1 MKGDL
6 DMNKILKGFLIAL
19 GAIAALVLLCVGL
32 YSIGFL
38 DLFIFFIL
46 PGVLILVSVGCLLW
60 NILKAV
66 EMKKQ
71 GMPVPQTMIM
81 SDKIFYRVLAV
92 VLAVCVLFTAGMVGY
107 TVYAHRNCSIIGYIA
122 NEK

>member
-71 GMPVPQTMIM
+71 GKPVPQTKKVMIIVC
-81 SDKIFYRVLAV
+81 SV
-92 VLAVCVLFTAGMVGY
+92 VLA
-107 TVYAHRNCSIIGYIA
+107 TVILAIIALIVVFAMAIA
-122 NEK
+122 FM

>member
-1 MKGDL
+1 
-6 DMNKILKGFLIAL
+6 MNKILKGILIAL
-19 GAIAALVLLCVGL
+19 GAIAAFALLCVGL

-71 GMPVPQTMIM
+71 GSPFRRRKR
-81 SDKIFYRVLAV
+81 S
-92 VLAVCVLFTAGMVGY
+92 
-107 TVYAHRNCSIIGYIA
+107 
-122 NEK
+122 

>member
-6 DMNKILKGFLIAL
+6 DMNKILKGILIAL
-19 GAIAALVLLCVGL
+19 GAIAAFVLLCVGL

-46 PGVLILVSVGCLLW
+46 PGVLILVSVGCLIW
-60 NILKAV
+60 NILKVV

-71 GMPVPQTMIM
+71 GMPVPQTKKVMIIVC
-81 SDKIFYRVLAV
+81 SV
-92 VLAVCVLFTAGMVGY
+92 VLA
-107 TVYAHRNCSIIGYIA
+107 TVILAIIALIVVFAMAIA
-122 NEK
+122 FM